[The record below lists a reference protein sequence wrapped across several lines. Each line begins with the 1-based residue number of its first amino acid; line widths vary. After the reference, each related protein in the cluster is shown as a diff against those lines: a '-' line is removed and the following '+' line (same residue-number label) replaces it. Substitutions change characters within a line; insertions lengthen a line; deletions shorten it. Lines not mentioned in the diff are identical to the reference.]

1 MVGFRKIIFLKNVLS
16 SHYYYLKV
24 TLNNVFYY
32 SKQIENR
39 VILIVLNTYISVRN
53 SIRNVKSK
61 EQKVHGTKVQ

>member
-24 TLNNVFYY
+24 TLNNVFYF

-39 VILIVLNTYISVRN
+39 VILIVLNL
-53 SIRNVKSK
+53 
-61 EQKVHGTKVQ
+61 